1 MPNSNKDFRKII
13 LVRLVAFAIAAV
25 IFMLLYVG
33 LIMSGSA
40 AENNTGQ
47 LVNILGRQRMLTQ
60 QMAKDSNRVFALVQA
75 QYSGTTESPQEII
88 EQAKSDSR
96 KSLQIAI
103 TEFDQVITGAVTG
116 YFKLENSE
124 IKLDAEDES
133 LKLIVDSISQ
143 KWQAYKNAVQT
154 IIDLDTYD
162 SKLAEAIIYINA
174 NNIELMQQSD
184 DFTNQIISKQ
194 SQIATNNNRL
204 AYIVLGISLLIL
216 LGGMFWLY
224 QFIIYPLDEL
234 YHQLSLNGLG
244 GVSSRRHRIPL
255 GRTSREMISEVSSA
269 FDRLRSLIKLIENV
283 NKNVSFEEVL
293 QFIYMTFSAYV
304 PYSYIGIALLKEN
317 DTVLEAS
324 YGICGNDL
332 TTLRE
337 NLEGTRI
344 EINKTSLENII
355 ANNEVRLIND
365 YSSYMR
371 GKKIRPYSQFLLDAG
386 IKSSITLPLSS
397 NERKLGIIFFSS
409 TQKDAYDEN
418 HLAFL
423 QTLTNSIGIS
433 FEKSIFIDQLLYSSI
448 LAMARLTEARDED
461 TGDHLE
467 RIKHYSR
474 TIAIWL
480 REAGFYRDILT
491 TAYIDDLARFSPL
504 HDIGKVGVRDGIL
517 LKPGKLTDEEFT
529 EMKKHTDYGASV
541 LDIAEQQMRQ
551 TGRSMFGIGIEIVSS
566 HHEKWDGSGYP
577 RGLSGYDIPLS
588 ARIVAI
594 ADVFDA
600 LTSKRPYKEA
610 YAFSTAVQIMQNG
623 CGSHFDP
630 QILDIFL
637 SDLVRLEEAYK
648 AIQEKSQN
656 LTFER
661 NELSAEFDN

>member
-1 MPNSNKDFRKII
+1 
-13 LVRLVAFAIAAV
+13 VAFAIAAV

-60 QMAKDSNRVFALVQA
+60 QMAKDSNRAFALVQA

-124 IKLDAEDES
+124 IKLDVEDES

-244 GVSSRRHRIPL
+244 GVCSRRHRMPL

-269 FDRLRSLIKLIENV
+269 FERLRSLIKLIENV
-283 NKNVSFEEVL
+283 NQNVSFEEVL
-293 QFIYMTFSAYV
+293 QFIYMTFSA
-304 PYSYIGIALLKEN
+304 
-317 DTVLEAS
+317 S

-332 TTLRE
+332 KTLRE

-371 GKKIRPYSQFLLDAG
+371 GKKIRPYSRFLLDAG

-409 TQKDAYDEN
+409 TRKDAYDEN

-491 TAYIDDLARFSPL
+491 TAL
-504 HDIGKVGVRDGIL
+504 
-517 LKPGKLTDEEFT
+517 
-529 EMKKHTDYGASV
+529 
-541 LDIAEQQMRQ
+541 
-551 TGRSMFGIGIEIVSS
+551 
-566 HHEKWDGSGYP
+566 
-577 RGLSGYDIPLS
+577 
-588 ARIVAI
+588 
-594 ADVFDA
+594 
-600 LTSKRPYKEA
+600 
-610 YAFSTAVQIMQNG
+610 
-623 CGSHFDP
+623 
-630 QILDIFL
+630 
-637 SDLVRLEEAYK
+637 
-648 AIQEKSQN
+648 
-656 LTFER
+656 
-661 NELSAEFDN
+661 